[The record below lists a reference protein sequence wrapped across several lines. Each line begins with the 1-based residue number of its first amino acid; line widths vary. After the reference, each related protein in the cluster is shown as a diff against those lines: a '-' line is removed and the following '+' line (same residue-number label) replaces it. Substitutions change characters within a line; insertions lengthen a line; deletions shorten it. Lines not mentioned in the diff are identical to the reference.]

1 MGYNMGIGP
10 IPEYISDPLKII
22 KKKEHNVNSEQ
33 PAYKYFDKIDMEDR
47 ICCFQNLN
55 RLLLLI

>member
-1 MGYNMGIGP
+1 MGIGP

-33 PAYKYFDKIDMEDR
+33 AAYKYFDKIDMEDR
-47 ICCFQNLN
+47 ICYFQNLN
-55 RLLLLI
+55 RLLLLIQ